1 MPLKLSLG
9 ISNPSDASGCRLPH
23 AMVIHRNATFFSLV
37 ECLILAM
44 TSGQDVCGPTT
55 FKGTPGINLQQIRL
69 PGWVFVFFSCGPTFA
84 APVIV
89 ALCLSKPAWHLLAP
103 LSYAWENS
111 AKIGIGLWTFFTK
124 REEVQLAAT
133 SKDKQLA
140 MSMVCIFCA
149 FGFEIGSSKFATGR
163 HLLLMNIA
171 HCLGAC
177 PVPWQCQD
185 YSLGHPMRSRLVM
198 STFWLW

>member
-69 PGWVFVFFSCGPTFA
+69 PGWVFVFFSFGPTFA

-103 LSYAWENS
+103 LSYPWENS
-111 AKIGIGLWTFFTK
+111 AKIGIGLWTFLPSVK
-124 REEVQLAAT
+124 RCSWRPRAKISNWQFPW
-133 SKDKQLA
+133 S
-140 MSMVCIFCA
+140 A
-149 FGFEIGSSKFATGR
+149 FF
-163 HLLLMNIA
+163 
-171 HCLGAC
+171 
-177 PVPWQCQD
+177 V
-185 YSLGHPMRSRLVM
+185 RLVLKLGPQ
-198 STFWLW
+198 SLPQVGICSWLTLPIA